1 MRLGTC
7 IALELAVVAGAVTGG
22 YLAITRT
29 GELAG
34 DYLSAR
40 EASAA
45 TPRAASAPRL
55 EALPAA
61 ELRVTAPPLPQT
73 VYGVPD
79 DLLLAPLGASPVAQV
94 KLNHGGTSLSMRVD
108 FANGARAA
116 FKPEQV
122 WPQSDPRME
131 IAAYRIDR
139 VLGIGHVPPAK
150 PIALAVDDLVAASEP
165 IYRTYTAS
173 RIDNEAIASHGIVR
187 GELSWWI
194 PEIRDL
200 RIGAYRVDEDEGID
214 LWTSYLQVGAAIPRE
229 VRSLVEQLAAC
240 VLFDILID
248 NSDRWT
254 GNNTK
259 GSVDGK
265 TLYFMDNTLAF
276 SVFSVGH
283 ETNLN
288 PLRKMSVFPRRL
300 VTRLRALTREQLVA
314 ALGDGDNAGMGP
326 LLDDDQIHAVLQRR
340 DHLIH
345 YIDAMIAQFGEDA
358 VLALP

>member
-45 TPRAASAPRL
+45 TPSAARAPTL

-61 ELRVTAPPLPQT
+61 ELRVAAPPIPQT
-73 VYGVPD
+73 VFGVGD
-79 DLLLAPLGASPVAQV
+79 DVLLAPLGASPVAQV
-94 KLNHGGTSLSMRVD
+94 KINHGGTSLSLRVE
-108 FANGARAA
+108 FASGARAA
-116 FKPEQV
+116 FKPQQIH
-122 WPQSDPRME
+122 PQSDPRKE
-131 IAAYRIDR
+131 IAAFRIDR
-139 VLGIGHVPPAK
+139 LLGIGHVPPAR

-173 RIDNEAIASHGIVR
+173 RIDSEAIAKDGIVR

-214 LWTSYLQVGAAIPRE
+214 LWTSYLQAGATIPRE
-229 VRSLVEQLAAC
+229 VKPLVEQLAAC

-265 TLYFMDNTLAF
+265 TLYFMDNTLSF
-276 SVFSVGH
+276 SVFTVGH
-283 ETNLN
+283 ETNLG
-288 PLRKMSVFPRRL
+288 PLRKMSVFPRQL

-314 ALGDGDNAGMGP
+314 AIGDGDNAGMGP
-326 LLDDDQIHAVLQRR
+326 LLDEDQIHAILQRR

-345 YIDAMIAQFGEDA
+345 YIDAMIAEFGEDA